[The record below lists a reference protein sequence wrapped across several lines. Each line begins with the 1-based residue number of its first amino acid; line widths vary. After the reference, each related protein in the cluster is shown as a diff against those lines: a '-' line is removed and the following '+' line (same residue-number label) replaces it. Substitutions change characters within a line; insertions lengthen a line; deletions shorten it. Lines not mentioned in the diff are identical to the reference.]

1 MGDNTKAAMVAAV
14 AAALKYKERRPEAKD
29 DEIISHVMRVS
40 SEILKKHGLNEE
52 NILYNFDD
60 AVSRIA
66 GLFYEFSEMGMPGLR

>member
-40 SEILKKHGLNEE
+40 SEILKN
-52 NILYNFDD
+52 
-60 AVSRIA
+60 
-66 GLFYEFSEMGMPGLR
+66 MG